1 MTDALLQ
8 TTAKEKPR
16 PIKALWR
23 SIYWVSFP
31 FGILSFVL
39 PIYGK
44 EMGASALE
52 IGAFFSAFSVIPV
65 IVRPFLGRAL
75 DRWGRRRFLMLGL
88 GGYVGAMLTFS
99 IANSVQLLMLGRF
112 VQGIGSAF
120 LWISAYTMVAD
131 IAEATGRGHNFG
143 LIDEAANR
151 GGLIGTAS
159 GFLIIFLLTGAGF
172 DLQRTWPLLFAAYTI
187 PAIISFWICW
197 RDVAETKPTSADL
210 PVRSLPFSRQL
221 LAIMIIVFITG
232 ASGAMVWP
240 LLMIFLQDILSANIG
255 ALAMAYIPAALI
267 GSFLPSHMG
276 RIADRLGRKKPMVL
290 GLVIGAIASS
300 IIPHLRSVWALSAL
314 WTVETLGYV
323 TSLPAERAFV
333 ADIAG
338 EDVRGTSYGL
348 YTFAF
353 FLGCVVGPLAGGWLY
368 DTIGHA
374 SPFYLNSMFLLLGSV
389 LVVFLLR
396 EQAKPEKNAR

>member
-1 MTDALLQ
+1 MANSLVE
-8 TTAKEKPR
+8 AASKERSR
-16 PIKALWR
+16 PLRALWQ

-31 FGILSFVL
+31 FGILGFVL

-52 IGAFFSAFSVIPV
+52 VGAFFSAFSIIPV

-75 DRWGRRRFLMLGL
+75 DRWGRRPFLLLGL
-88 GGYVGAMLTFS
+88 AGYVGAMVMFCFANTVTLLT
-99 IANSVQLLMLGRF
+99 IARF
-112 VQGIGSAF
+112 IQGIGSAF

-143 LIDEAANR
+143 IIDEAANR
-151 GGLIGTAS
+151 GGLIGTTV
-159 GFLIIFLLTGAGF
+159 GFLVIFFLANAGY
-172 DLQRTWPLLFAAYTI
+172 DLQRTWLLLFAAYTL
-187 PAIISFWICW
+187 PAIISFWIGW
-197 RDVAETKPTSADL
+197 RGIVETRPASAIS
-210 PVRSLPFSRQL
+210 PIQSHPFSKQL
-221 LAIMIIVFITG
+221 LALMMIVFITG

-240 LLMIFLQDILSANIG
+240 LLMIFLQDILSADIN
-255 ALAMAYIPAALI
+255 ALAIAYIPAALI
-267 GSFLPSHMG
+267 GSFLPSRMG
-276 RIADRLGRKKPMVL
+276 RIADHLGRKIPMML
-290 GLVIGAIASS
+290 GLIVGALASF
-300 IIPHLRSVWALSAL
+300 IIPHLRSIMALSAL

-338 EDVRGTSYGL
+338 EDVRGTNYGL

-353 FLGCVVGPLAGGWLY
+353 FLGGVVGPLAGGWLY

-374 SPFYLNSMFLLLGSV
+374 SPFYLNSLFLLFGSL
-389 LVVFLLR
+389 LVAVLLR
-396 EQAKPEKNAR
+396 DQSRSKRPA